1 MIEIDYPNEQKIYCP
16 ACGTL
21 TLSLDAGFVM
31 NECPHLE
38 FLGSD
43 EGPEF
48 ERNEWYAQWEEHRY
62 DDDPNDDTH
71 FIEYL
76 RKTWDDHYVC
86 FTQRTPPP
94 GGLAG
99 YTIFKFP
106 LD

>member
-1 MIEIDYPNEQKIYCP
+1 MIGIDYPNEQKMYCP

-21 TLSLDAGFVM
+21 TLSLEAGFKM

-48 ERNEWYAQWEEHRY
+48 ERNELYAQWEEHRY
-62 DDDPNDDTH
+62 DDDAH

-76 RKTWDDHYVC
+76 RKTWDDHYVF
-86 FTQRTPPP
+86 FTQSTPSP

>member
-21 TLSLDAGFVM
+21 TLSLDAGVV
-31 NECPHLE
+31 NCSHLE

-43 EGPEF
+43 EGPEI
-48 ERNEWYAQWEEHRY
+48 EKTKWYAQWDEHRY
-62 DDDPNDDTH
+62 DDDPNDTTH
-71 FIEYL
+71 FMEYL

-86 FTQRTPPP
+86 FTQRPPP
-94 GGLAG
+94 PDMLAG